1 MCNDGCSAGFPACAV
16 IAAGDYVSFRSTPH
30 VERVIAAVRD
40 RGYIPALAI
49 NPATPL
55 VAVEEMLPEIGMLLL
70 MVNPGFAGQKMTP
83 NSIRKIAKAKQMLV
97 NTGLQDQI
105 LLQVDGNCSLRNAPR
120 MIAAG
125 ADVLVAGSSS
135 VFDPSL
141 TVDKSVRVLRSA
153 MAQEP
158 KKA

>member
-1 MCNDGCSAGFPACAV
+1 MLRRISCVRCNCGRGIMYPSE
-16 IAAGDYVSFRSTPH
+16 STPH
-30 VERVIAAVRD
+30 VERVIAAIRD
-40 RGYIPALAI
+40 RGYIPALTI
-49 NPATPL
+49 NPATLL

-70 MVNPGFAGQKMTP
+70 TVNPGFAGQKMTP
-83 NSIRKIAKAKQMLV
+83 NSIRKTAKAKQMLV

-105 LLQVDGNCSLRNAPR
+105 LLQVDGNCSLRNAPH

>member
-16 IAAGDYVSFRSTPH
+16 IAAGGILYPSESTPH
-30 VERVIAAVRD
+30 VERVIAAIRD

-49 NPATPL
+49 NPATP
-55 VAVEEMLPEIGMLLL
+55 
-70 MVNPGFAGQKMTP
+70 
-83 NSIRKIAKAKQMLV
+83 
-97 NTGLQDQI
+97 
-105 LLQVDGNCSLRNAPR
+105 
-120 MIAAG
+120 
-125 ADVLVAGSSS
+125 LVAGSSS